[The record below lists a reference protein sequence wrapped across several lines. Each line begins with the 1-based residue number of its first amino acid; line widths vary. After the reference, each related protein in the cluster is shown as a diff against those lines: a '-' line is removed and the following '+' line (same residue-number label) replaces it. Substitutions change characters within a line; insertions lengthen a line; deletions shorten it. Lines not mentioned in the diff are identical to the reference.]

1 MPKHQLDGKI
11 AVITGAA
18 SGIGRAT
25 ALLFAREGASV
36 VLTDINESAGQAVA
50 AEIAGKDGRAIF
62 EPADVTRAADCQRV
76 TERAVREFSAI
87 HILFNNAGIIRRAS
101 VVELSEADWDRVMA
115 VNVKSIFLMSRQV
128 IPIMAET
135 GGGCIINTASGW
147 GLAGGPRAAVYCA
160 SKGAVVLLTKA
171 MAIDH
176 GPQHIRVN
184 CICPGDTDTALLRNE
199 AQQLGEP
206 KEKFLAEGA
215 KRPLGRVGKPE
226 EIAQAAL
233 YLASDASSFVTG
245 TALVVDGGGLAG
257 SA

>member
-11 AVITGAA
+11 ALITGAA

-36 VLTDINESAGQAVA
+36 VLTDINKSEGKAVA
-50 AEIAGKDGRAIF
+50 AEITQSGGRAIF
-62 EPADVTRAADCQRV
+62 EAGDITLAADCERV
-76 TERAVREFSAI
+76 AQRAVHEFGGV
-87 HILFNNAGIIRRAS
+87 HIVFNNAGIIRRAS
-101 VVELSEADWDRVMA
+101 VVELDEADWDRVMA

-128 IPIMAET
+128 IPVMAAA
-135 GGGCIINTASGW
+135 GGGSIINTASGW

-176 GPQHIRVN
+176 GAQKIRVN
-184 CICPGDTDTALLRNE
+184 CICPGDTDTAMLRNE
-199 AQQLGEP
+199 AQQLREP
-206 KEKFLAEGA
+206 NDKFLAEAA
-215 KRPLGRVGKPE
+215 KRPLGRVGKPD